1 MRDRGRAKVEI
12 TGGFEFAFAA
22 TFGVLVALGLFFL
35 AYQVLNNPEIDS
47 LKVRALC
54 AHHGGVLRVD
64 DGGATFM
71 RGTAFVTC
79 RDGWYERA
87 DN

>member
-1 MRDRGRAKVEI
+1 MSRAKVEI

-22 TFGVLVALGLFFL
+22 TFGVLVALGLFL
-35 AYQVLNNPEIDS
+35 WAYQIIDDPEINS

-54 AHHGGVLRVD
+54 AHHQGVLRVD
-64 DGGATFM
+64 DGGATFL

-79 RDGWYERA
+79 RDGWFERA